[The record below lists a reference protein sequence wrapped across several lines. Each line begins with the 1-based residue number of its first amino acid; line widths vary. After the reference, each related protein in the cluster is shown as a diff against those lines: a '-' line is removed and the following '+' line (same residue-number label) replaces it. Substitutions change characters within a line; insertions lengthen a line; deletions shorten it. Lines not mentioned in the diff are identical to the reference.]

1 MINILKLGGGAGVE
15 HSAVL
20 CNLAERIQAGESWVL
35 VHGASDAANTLGEQL
50 GHPAWT
56 ITGTDG
62 HSSRYTDPRTLE
74 IFGMAVGSV
83 NQHITAALNHL
94 GVRAVGLAG
103 PAVIRAQRKAAIRS
117 IREGKQIVIRDDY
130 SGRITGVDRALLK
143 ALLDASFTPVI
154 GPLALGEVG
163 ERLNVD
169 GDLAAAS
176 IAHALAAEVVIIL
189 SNVPGLLEDVNDH
202 HSLIQQIDLAQINEA
217 ARFAQGRM
225 KKKLI
230 AAQEAGAHTFIL
242 ADSRVDRPLDAALA
256 HGGTHITSL
265 R

>member
-1 MINILKLGGGAGVE
+1 MINILKLGGGLGVE
-15 HSAVL
+15 HSAAL
-20 CNLAERIQAGESWVL
+20 CNLAERIQSGERWVL

-50 GHPAWT
+50 HHPALT
-56 ITGTDG
+56 LTGADG

-83 NQHITAALNHL
+83 NQHITAELNHL
-94 GVRAVGLAG
+94 GVKAVGLPG

-117 IREGKQIVIRDDY
+117 IREGRQVVIRDDY
-130 SGRITGVDRALLK
+130 SGKITAIDRALLK
-143 ALLDASFTPVI
+143 ALLDASFTPVV
-154 GPLALGEVG
+154 GPLALGEAG

-176 IAHALAAEVVIIL
+176 IARALAADVVVIL
-189 SNVPGLLEDVNDH
+189 SNVPGLLQDINDRG
-202 HSLIQQIDLAQINEA
+202 SLIGQIDLAQIEDA

-230 AAQEAGAHTFIL
+230 AAQQAGAHTFIL
-242 ADSRVDRPLDAALA
+242 ADSRVDRPLDAALT
-256 HGGTHITSL
+256 HGGTHIHSM